1 MNRYKNT
8 ILILG
13 GFGGILFLIWCFWA
27 YFEVFSPKWN
37 YFCENMITPK
47 HAKFILSQS
56 TQSIMTQCD
65 SVYVSFKN
73 KAHQHHDQNKHSY
86 GDSILNSSIS
96 WRVPQISID
105 LHSNKLIRD
114 FPSLNLPNSYGDS
127 VLNSSLSGTVSPIS
141 IDLHSNKLFDDSVV
155 HGNQLAVDTFE
166 EQDESKLYIFSGFV
180 LLIHFVIISTMST
193 IAINYRQCVNH
204 TYFTIIYESILITVI
219 IGLVINKLFC
229 DYLSILMMKKIY
241 SYSGFFVG

>member
-73 KAHQHHDQNKHSY
+73 KAHQHHDQNTHSY
-86 GDSILNSSIS
+86 DDSI
-96 WRVPQISID
+96 VD
-105 LHSNKLIRD
+105 L
-114 FPSLNLPNSYGDS
+114 
-127 VLNSSLSGTVSPIS
+127 
-141 IDLHSNKLFDDSVV
+141 
-155 HGNQLAVDTFE
+155 FE
-166 EQDESKLYIFSGFV
+166 EHDESKLYVFSGFV
-180 LLIHFVIISTMST
+180 ILIHFVIISTMST